1 MSGRLSSVRV
11 VVMVPAPP
19 GEPSEA
25 RDRQW
30 LSIAQTA
37 AMEIEQK
44 INDVAVIRIA
54 ESRTK
59 GAICT
64 AAANS

>member
-1 MSGRLSSVRV
+1 
-11 VVMVPAPP
+11 
-19 GEPSEA
+19 
-25 RDRQW
+25 